1 MAQITFDG
9 RSFLLDGRRTWIVG
23 GSLDFARYPAGEWAD
38 RLHAAKLA
46 GLNTVVSRVFWNRC
60 EPRPGALDFGG
71 DNDLRT
77 FVRLAQDAGLFVILR
92 PGPFVGGQWDMGGLP
107 TWLGSVDNVAFR
119 QPNAPFLEA
128 TGRYLAA
135 VVKEVRDL
143 QVTSPGRGGPII
155 AVQNEHEWT
164 CGSETLADGYLREIN
179 RLFRESGLNVPTINA
194 NNLWQGAEGEIDCWS
209 GDIDM
214 FAMLRELSTAR
225 PNQPRIVIDF
235 GQPKP
240 PRIGEPEPERSTV
253 RLAQRRLVE
262 TLAAGGQFCFAPFM
276 AAQNPGFWGGT
287 EAIDES
293 NIYGADTDTDAP
305 LDVAG
310 APGRLFHAY
319 RAVATFAR
327 SFGRVLA
334 GLEVHQRR
342 VTLDPSPALR
352 DGSPLTGYA
361 LEHLQGQQGS
371 VAYVFAEAGLPE
383 NADAGTARIML
394 PDGQSLPVPLG
405 KQSAAWVLFG
415 AHLGGRTELD
425 YSTLCAIGVAG
436 QCFVCYGPAGAVGAV
451 SINGTP
457 IDVVV
462 PKGRAPEVVQHESCT
477 IVCLNEQSMPET
489 FLGDNAVFVGVAGI
503 DRDGE
508 PVPLGPG
515 KSYCIVHGSG
525 EHAGEIES
533 VSVRK
538 SELDDTP
545 SAVTTGPWAH
555 GPADDYLDGSSPRY
569 ASIDR
574 PLPLTELGS
583 PYGYGWYRL
592 EFKSGASRKVKIAAP
607 GSGDR
612 LLLALDGE
620 PVGTLGVGP
629 DAQRTMTLSLKRGP
643 RVLTVLA
650 DNMGRR
656 ADGLGHVAKGLVSPL
671 LEVTPFKLAKP
682 KLAEADPVEP
692 LSMLSPIMNV
702 RDADTTRPERAV
714 WSFTHRKK
722 SQLILEMGPAPSRGL
737 VLLNGTA
744 LTFLEPGGVLR
755 RVLSEEPMVKGA
767 NTLEF
772 APLDEGLHDDE
783 AVAALKQAMS
793 AMPVE
798 ILEATGELG
807 GTGTWAFAKWEPPLD
822 AMFDELPKTKMAQTS
837 TPSWWRAAFDA
848 ADTTASLFI
857 DLKGMTKGQVYLNG
871 HHIARYFV
879 AGADGKSL
887 PPMSRVLLPRTLL
900 RTSGNEVTI
909 FDEHGG
915 NPSKAKLE
923 YAGDQRPLGLTRA
936 RG

>member
-1 MAQITFDG
+1 MATETLHQNNPTDLAPVAPVRG
-9 RSFLLDGRRTWIVG
+9 KSVLLSLLDGPPLEPARRARAERRRRYPRRTGTGNRQRYMQEIASTTDLAESCRVHRKLNRNVLIATTTLGLTTGGALLWAPLSYLGAVGIV
-23 GSLDFARYPAGEWAD
+23 L
-38 RLHAAKLA
+38 
-46 GLNTVVSRVFWNRC
+46 VSRHTVMD
-60 EPRPGALDFGG
+60 A
-71 DNDLRT
+71 
-77 FVRLAQDAGLFVILR
+77 VAQ
-92 PGPFVGGQWDMGGLP
+92 W
-107 TWLGSVDNVAFR
+107 
-119 QPNAPFLEA
+119 
-128 TGRYLAA
+128 
-135 VVKEVRDL
+135 
-143 QVTSPGRGGPII
+143 
-155 AVQNEHEWT
+155 
-164 CGSETLADGYLREIN
+164 RE
-179 RLFRESGLNVPTINA
+179 
-194 NNLWQGAEGEIDCWS
+194 
-209 GDIDM
+209 
-214 FAMLRELSTAR
+214 
-225 PNQPRIVIDF
+225 
-235 GQPKP
+235 
-240 PRIGEPEPERSTV
+240 
-253 RLAQRRLVE
+253 QRR
-262 TLAAGGQFCFAPFM
+262 
-276 AAQNPGFWGGT
+276 
-287 EAIDES
+287 
-293 NIYGADTDTDAP
+293 
-305 LDVAG
+305 
-310 APGRLFHAY
+310 
-319 RAVATFAR
+319 
-327 SFGRVLA
+327 
-334 GLEVHQRR
+334 
-342 VTLDPSPALR
+342 
-352 DGSPLTGYA
+352 
-361 LEHLQGQQGS
+361 
-371 VAYVFAEAGLPE
+371 
-383 NADAGTARIML
+383 
-394 PDGQSLPVPLG
+394 
-405 KQSAAWVLFG
+405 
-415 AHLGGRTELD
+415 
-425 YSTLCAIGVAG
+425 IGVAAMSALVKILLLANF
-436 QCFVCYGPAGAVGAV
+436 QFVLCSLSVMLYASNRKLMHTVRDHSTRNMIDV
-451 SINGTP
+451 FRQTP
-457 IDVVV
+457 REVWVMRNEVELQVPLDSVTTDDVVV
-462 PKGRAPEVVQHESCT
+462 VHAGEMIPVDGR
-477 IVCLNEQSMPET
+477 
-489 FLGDNAVFVGVAGI
+489 
-503 DRDGE
+503 
-508 PVPLGPG
+508 
-515 KSYCIVHGSG
+515 IVHGSG